1 MGRKMNIDVGSWE
14 AGYAD
19 GQRGL
24 PPQCAVGLDQVWYLS
39 GFCQGRASPLLLS
52 LERRARAAARA
63 KSPGT

>member
-1 MGRKMNIDVGSWE
+1 MNIDVGSWE

-24 PPQCAVGLDQVWYLS
+24 PPQSAVGLDQVWYLS

-52 LERRARAAARA
+52 LERRA
-63 KSPGT
+63 